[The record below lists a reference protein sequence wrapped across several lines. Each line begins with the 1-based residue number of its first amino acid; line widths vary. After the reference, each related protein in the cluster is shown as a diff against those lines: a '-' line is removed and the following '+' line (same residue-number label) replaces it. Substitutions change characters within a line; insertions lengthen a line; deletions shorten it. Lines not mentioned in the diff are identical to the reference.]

1 MGVVLYFNTTF
12 QTSLRSSRLGPLL
25 LTCPCNA
32 AGTLHANSPGKA
44 LEPRSGDTRIC
55 REKNFLKRRGRG
67 VGAREGRELPD
78 PGAPWR
84 PIALDARPTPCV
96 GHPHRVPPSLSI
108 LDALPTLH
116 ACGVPH
122 LPATAFTRG
131 PLSLRLGHE
140 ARVRPG
146 SRCVSRSPGS
156 GT

>member
-25 LTCPCNA
+25 LACPCNA

-55 REKNFLKRRGRG
+55 REKNFLKRRGRD

-108 LDALPTLH
+108 LDALPTLSMLVGSPTSPPQH
-116 ACGVPH
+116 SRGVPSPCVWGMRPVSG
-122 LPATAFTRG
+122 PA
-131 PLSLRLGHE
+131 LG
-140 ARVRPG
+140 V
-146 SRCVSRSPGS
+146 
-156 GT
+156 